1 MKKKARQFLGMVLI
15 LWVIMSLSSTVFA
28 QKELVVSSSQQRID
42 YANRILFYI
51 GEVKATW
58 GDLLLLS
65 DEMEVYLTEENNLKE
80 VIAKG
85 NVSITQ
91 GITQGNKKRQATGQ
105 MATYTGED
113 NKLIIQGNAHYHDE
127 LGNDLL
133 AEKITIWIGTEKLE
147 AEGSPVQATYVLG
160 SLREEEEVGSPGGK
174 SQ

>member
-42 YANRILFYI
+42 YTNRILFYR

-58 GDLLLLS
+58 EDLLLLS

-91 GITQGNKKRQATGQ
+91 GNKKRQATGQ

-113 NKLIIQGNAHYHDE
+113 DKLIIQGNAHYHDE

-133 AEKITIWIGTEKLE
+133 AEKIIIWIGTEKLE

-160 SLREEEEVGSPGGK
+160 SLREEEEVGSQGGK